1 MAGLETRFKNG
12 KYKNKTLYVVMKDDF
27 GYVDWLWMRGRLD
40 DYDDLAKDVLTIY
53 RKALMDSAANFSTT
67 TFTYSLASIALF
79 LTENTSIDKDTV
91 TAFKEWARLAI
102 GHGIN
107 GKGFD
112 NIENICWTD
121 NQLCLVNKSILTITP
136 TKKACNLIA
145 ALMNSKAISLDDLMT
160 IPQVSKSECQK
171 KTAEVLRRLAN
182 KADEAMGMAPEP
194 TQPSQYI
201 SWGIW

>member
-1 MAGLETRFKNG
+1 
-12 KYKNKTLYVVMKDDF
+12 MKDDF

-112 NIENICWTD
+112 NIENTCWTD

-171 KTAEVLRRLAN
+171 RQQRFLDGLQTKLTKQWGWRQSQLSRLN
-182 KADEAMGMAPEP
+182 IFLGEFGDEGAIRC
-194 TQPSQYI
+194 YL
-201 SWGIW
+201 